1 MNKCRMITAFVSI
14 IFLSQLLFPT
24 SYASAGIPFLRL
36 SSTTYSA
43 EEPMEVT
50 LLNGESIK
58 GKKYLEIL
66 WNDTGNIVFRAE
78 MSSGQ
83 LTIPAPSEMGSY
95 TVRIASEENILPK
108 AFQVNNS
115 APNVFRLQ
123 GEITQNE
130 MGQVLGTLLEWEEL
144 AADTGYF
151 VTREQTDG
159 TSETYGP
166 IYSTHWVDVNV
177 QPNTTYTYRVYI
189 DSFSSNPATF
199 DFAEFVPVEY
209 IKNKNAGNIVLTID
223 SPYMVVNGESKRI
236 DAKNIN
242 TVPVLIQNRTM
253 LPIRALVE
261 EMGGV
266 VKWDGKTQTVVLTA
280 WKQEVIIP
288 IGSNRISV
296 NGISRTFDVPAQIVG
311 DRTLVPV
318 RHLES
323 LGCEVEW
330 VGKTRSVIVYYN
342 TGK

>member
-1 MNKCRMITAFVSI
+1 
-14 IFLSQLLFPT
+14 
-24 SYASAGIPFLRL
+24 
-36 SSTTYSA
+36 
-43 EEPMEVT
+43 MEVT

-66 WNDTGNIVFRAE
+66 WNDTGNVVFRTE
-78 MSSGQ
+78 MNSGRF
-83 LTIPAPSEMGSY
+83 TIPAPSEKGSY
-95 TVRIASEENILPK
+95 TVRIASEDNILPK
-108 AFQVNNS
+108 DFQVNSS

-123 GEITQNE
+123 GEVVQNE

-144 AADTGYF
+144 VADTGYF
-151 VTREQTDG
+151 VTREQTNG

-177 QPNTTYTYRVYI
+177 QPNATYTYRVYTDI
-189 DSFSSNPATF
+189 FSSNPVIL

-209 IKNKNAGNIVLTID
+209 IKNNNTGNIVLTVD
-223 SPYMVVNGESKRI
+223 SPYMVVNGKSKRI

-266 VKWDGKTQTVVLTA
+266 VEWDDKTQTVILTA

-288 IGSNRISV
+288 IGSNKISV

-330 VGKTRSVIVYYN
+330 VSKTRNVIVYYN
-342 TGK
+342 TGA

>member
-123 GEITQNE
+123 GEIAQNE

>member
-1 MNKCRMITAFVSI
+1 
-14 IFLSQLLFPT
+14 
-24 SYASAGIPFLRL
+24 
-36 SSTTYSA
+36 
-43 EEPMEVT
+43 MEVT

-66 WNDTGNIVFRAE
+66 WNDTGNVVFRTE
-78 MSSGQ
+78 MNSGRFA
-83 LTIPAPSEMGSY
+83 IPAPSEKGSY
-95 TVRIASEENILPK
+95 TVRIASENNILPK
-108 AFQVNNS
+108 DFQVNSS

-123 GEITQNE
+123 GEVVQNE

-144 AADTGYF
+144 VADTGYF
-151 VTREQTDG
+151 VTREQTNG

-177 QPNTTYTYRVYI
+177 QPNATYTYRVYTDI
-189 DSFSSNPATF
+189 FSSNPVIL

-209 IKNKNAGNIVLTID
+209 IKNNNAGNIVLTVD
-223 SPYMVVNGESKRI
+223 SPYMVVNGKSKRI

-266 VKWDGKTQTVVLTA
+266 VEWDDKTQTVILTA

-288 IGSNRISV
+288 IGSNKISV

-330 VGKTRSVIVYYN
+330 VSKTRNVIVYYN
-342 TGK
+342 TGA

>member
-266 VKWDGKTQTVVLTA
+266 VEWDGKTQTVVLTA

>member
-1 MNKCRMITAFVSI
+1 MKKCRMITAFLSI
-14 IFLSQLLFPT
+14 IFLGQLLFPI

-36 SSTTYSA
+36 SNATYSA
-43 EEPMEVT
+43 EELMEVT

-78 MSSGQ
+78 MSSERF
-83 LTIPAPSEMGSY
+83 TIPAPLEMGSY

-108 AFQVNNS
+108 TFQVNNS

-123 GEITQNE
+123 GEIAQNE

-151 VTREQTDG
+151 VIREQTDG

-177 QPNTTYTYRVYI
+177 QPNTTYTYRVHT
-189 DSFSSNPATF
+189 DFVSSNPVIF

-209 IKNKNAGNIVLTID
+209 IKNKNTGNIVLTID

-236 DAKNIN
+236 DTNNIN

-253 LPIRALVE
+253 LPVRALVE
-261 EMGGV
+261 EMGGDV
-266 VKWDGKTQTVVLTA
+266 DWDGKTQTVILNA
-280 WKQEVIIP
+280 WNQEVIIP
-288 IGSNRISV
+288 IGSDKILV
-296 NGISRTFDVPAQIVG
+296 NGIFRTFDVPAQIVG
-311 DRTLVPV
+311 GRTLVPV

-342 TGK
+342 AGK